1 VSVLV
6 DYTASRR
13 KDAARWV
20 ACGALVL
27 IAHGMGVLALLS
39 SFDTSSDFDAGAPVI
54 MLELPQVAAAPAI
67 PPNDL
72 APGPPQPETEP
83 TPPPKEETKP
93 RETEAE
99 VALPI
104 PEPPKPQPPEDERP
118 PTSTP
123 SAEIPP
129 SQAAP
134 PTAGAAVQKLR
145 VDAFRWQTALAAH
158 IERFKRYPAKARSSG
173 EQGIATV
180 AFTIDRQGRLLTSRI
195 VQSSGSATLDQ
206 ETLAMLVR
214 AQPMPA
220 PPTNIPDNKLS
231 FIVPVRF
238 NIR

>member
-1 VSVLV
+1 
-6 DYTASRR
+6 
-13 KDAARWV
+13 
-20 ACGALVL
+20 
-27 IAHGMGVLALLS
+27 
-39 SFDTSSDFDAGAPVI
+39 
-54 MLELPQVAAAPAI
+54 
-67 PPNDL
+67 
-72 APGPPQPETEP
+72 
-83 TPPPKEETKP
+83 
-93 RETEAE
+93 
-99 VALPI
+99 
-104 PEPPKPQPPEDERP
+104 
-118 PTSTP
+118 
-123 SAEIPP
+123 
-129 SQAAP
+129 
-134 PTAGAAVQKLR
+134 VQKLR

>member
-6 DYTASRR
+6 EYTASRR

-20 ACGALVL
+20 ACGAAVL
-27 IAHGMGVLALLS
+27 IAHGMGVLVLLS

-72 APGPPQPETEP
+72 ARGPPHPETEP

-104 PEPPKPQPPEDERP
+104 PQPPKPQPPENERP

-123 SAEIPP
+123 STEIPP

-231 FIVPVRF
+231 FVVPVRF